1 MAALETLVYRVVG
14 DRPIHVDGERWDNF
28 CRGAEPLDVESLRDG
43 RLNVLVLRL
52 RGTTCE
58 SVEATAVDV
67 DEHGYLKR
75 LHVVFEPLPSTRV
88 LDARSAFLGRY
99 LRHTYRWEPSE
110 ELIVRALASANAWPL
125 GAEESVSGR
134 RAP

>member
-1 MAALETLVYRVVG
+1 MAVLETLVYRVVG
-14 DRPIHVDGERWDNF
+14 DLPIRVDGDRWDNF
-28 CRGAEPLDVESLRDG
+28 CRGAQPLDSEPLHA
-43 RLNVLVLRL
+43 RLNVLSLRL
-52 RGTTCE
+52 RGRTCE
-58 SVEATAVDV
+58 SIDAIAVDV

-75 LHVVFEPLPSTRV
+75 LHVAFEPLPSTRV

-110 ELIVRALASANAWPL
+110 ELIVRALASANAQPI
-125 GAEESVSGR
+125 GAEESMSGR